1 MKTPKQIEDAKR
13 FLTEVINIEKGTMV
27 LMGVSGGSDSV
38 ALLSIM
44 DELKDELEIEL
55 GVIHVEHGIRGQES
69 CDDAAFTER
78 LCESRNIPCKIVSV
92 DVPKYKEETSTSEEE
107 AARILRYKV
116 FEDEIKRVEAFGRKC
131 LLAVAHHKEDN
142 AETILLQMVRG
153 TGLKGL
159 SGLDPVRDK
168 IIRPLL
174 VLSKSDILGYLST
187 IGQEYR
193 TDSTNSDKEIQRN
206 LMRLDIFPL
215 LGKINSKA
223 TEHINECANSVR
235 EAEEYLSEVAGEWLL
250 DNKSED
256 GSIDAPRLA
265 ELKKVLGTQ
274 IILEWLRDTKNYG
287 KDISRKQIEAIWNMS
302 SGPDGKVIS
311 LPGKMAVKKS
321 HNRMAYIKDP
331 GKNKIIIGGSGFD
344 VVVRKPE
351 IGETISVSTPDATYI
366 ISAFCNDK
374 VAEIPHIKY
383 TKWFDYDRI
392 STDLHFRSKMP
403 GDYFV
408 IDASG
413 KSQLFRR
420 YCINEKIP
428 SEKRDKITLFAEK
441 NHVYWAVGYRIGCD
455 AEIIDETSKILEI
468 VRRET
473 KNE

>member
-1 MKTPKQIEDAKR
+1 MKTPKQIEDTKR
-13 FLTEVINIEKGTMV
+13 CLTEVIKIEKGTVV

-44 DELKDELEIEL
+44 NELKDEIEIEL

-69 CDDAAFTER
+69 RDDAAFTAE
-78 LCESRNIPCKIVSV
+78 LCNKLNIPCRIVSV
-92 DVPKYKEETSTSEEE
+92 DVPKYKEETGTSEEE

-116 FEDEIKRVEAFGRKC
+116 FEEETKRVEDSGKKC
-131 LLAVAHHKEDN
+131 VLAVAHHKEDN

-174 VLSKSDILGYLST
+174 SLSKSDILEYLKT
-187 IGQEYR
+187 INQEYR

-215 LGKINSKA
+215 LRSINSKA
-223 TEHINECANSVR
+223 TEHINECAESVR
-235 EAEEYLSEVAGEWLL
+235 EAEEYLSEVADEWLR
-250 DNKSED
+250 NNEFED
-256 GSIDAPRLA
+256 GSLNALRLA

-274 IILEWLRDTKNYG
+274 IILEWLRDTKSYG
-287 KDISRKQIEAIWNMS
+287 KDISRKQIEAIWNLS
-302 SGPDGKVIS
+302 SGPDGKTIS
-311 LPGKMAVKKS
+311 LPGKMAVQKK
-321 HNRMAYIKDP
+321 HGRMIYIKDP
-331 GKNKIIIGGSGFD
+331 GKNKIIIGEPGFD
-344 VVVRKPE
+344 VAFEKPH
-351 IGETISVSTPDATYI
+351 IGETISVSTPEATYI
-366 ISAFCNDK
+366 IRAFCNDK

-428 SEKRDKITLFAEK
+428 SEEREKITLFAEE

-455 AEIIDETSKILEI
+455 AEIIDATSKILEI

-473 KNE
+473 KK